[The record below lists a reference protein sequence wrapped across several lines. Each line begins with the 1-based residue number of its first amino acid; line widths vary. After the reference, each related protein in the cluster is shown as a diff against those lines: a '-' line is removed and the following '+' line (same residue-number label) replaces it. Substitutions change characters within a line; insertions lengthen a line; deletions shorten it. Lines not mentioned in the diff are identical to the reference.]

1 MSELIFIGVAWP
13 YANGPLHLGQIA
25 GANLPA
31 DIFARYH
38 RLKGNQVLMVSGTDQ
53 HGTPV
58 TIRAEQ
64 EGKTPQQVVD
74 NYHSEYL
81 DVWKRL
87 GISYDLYTTTG
98 TLTHRKVVQ
107 DIFLN
112 LYEKGLLIRKV
123 TEHPYCQEDGRFLA
137 DRYVE
142 GTCPLCNNPLAR
154 GDQCELC
161 GKPLSP
167 GDLIDWRCRICGK
180 PPLMRDSE
188 HFFLKLS
195 SFQEALAF
203 WLKPAQGRWRPN
215 VYNFT
220 LGWLS
225 EGLQDRAVTR
235 DITWGIPTPIP
246 GYEDKCIYVWFE
258 AVIGYLSAS
267 IEWAERMGDVEA
279 WRPFWQDRSSKAYYF
294 LGKDNI
300 PFHTI
305 IWPSM
310 LMGYGDYQEKKGE
323 GKYNLPYD
331 VPANE
336 FLSLEGRKLSTSQ
349 NWAVWATDYLDRF
362 DPDPLRYYLS
372 ATMPETSDSD
382 FSWTG
387 FIRRNNDE
395 LVATY
400 GNLVHRVLTLTYKN
414 FNGKVPN
421 PHELDEDDK
430 LMLNRADEALSQV
443 DEALKICHFRE
454 ALGKCMALAAAC
466 NRYVDLKAPWK
477 AIKENNPSAATTLW
491 VSISILSALKTIQF
505 PFLPFSS
512 SRLHEMLGFQ
522 GKVEEVGWRIQSV
535 KPGQT
540 LQTPIPL
547 FSKLEDSVAEI
558 EIEKLHLQSSRTL

>member
-38 RLKGNQVLMVSGTDQ
+38 RLKGNKVLMVSGTDQ

-74 NYHSEYL
+74 NYHSQYL

-98 TLTHRKVVQ
+98 TSTHRKVVQ

-112 LYEKGLLIRKV
+112 LYEKGLLSTKV
-123 TEHPYCQEDGRFLA
+123 TEHPYCQQDGRFLA

-180 PPLMRDSE
+180 PPLMKDSE
-188 HFFLKLS
+188 HFFLRLT
-195 SFQEALAF
+195 SFQETLAF
-203 WLKPAQGRWRPN
+203 WLKQAEGRWRPN

-220 LGWLS
+220 LGWLN

-246 GYEDKCIYVWFE
+246 GYEEKCIYVWFE

-267 IEWAERMGDVEA
+267 IEWAENSGNIEA
-279 WRPFWQDRSSKAYYF
+279 WRPFWEDHSSKAYYF

-310 LMGYGDYQEKKGE
+310 LMGYGDYQGEKGL

-400 GNLVHRVLTLTYKN
+400 GNLVHRILTLTHKN
-414 FNGKVPN
+414 FDGKVPN
-421 PHELDEDDK
+421 PYELDEEDK
-430 LMLNRADEALSQV
+430 LMLSRADEALSQV
-443 DEALKICHFRE
+443 DEALKLCHFKE
-454 ALGKCMALAAAC
+454 ALGKGMALAAAC

-477 AIKENNPSAATTLW
+477 AIKEHNSSAATTLW
-491 VSISILSALKTIQF
+491 VSISVLSALKTIQF

-512 SRLHEMLGFQ
+512 SHLHKMLGFS
-522 GKVEEVGWRIQSV
+522 GKVEEVGWRIQPV
-535 KPGQT
+535 EAGQP
-540 LQTPIPL
+540 LQTPLPL
-547 FSKLEDSVAEI
+547 FSKLEDTVAEI
-558 EIEKLHLQSSRTL
+558 EIEKLRLQSSNS

>member
-38 RLKGNQVLMVSGTDQ
+38 RLKGDQVLMVSGTDQ

-74 NYHSEYL
+74 NYHSQYL
-81 DVWKRL
+81 DAWKRL
-87 GISYDLYTTTG
+87 GISYDWYTTTG

-112 LYEKGLLIRKV
+112 LYEKGFLITKV
-123 TEHPYCQEDGRFLA
+123 TAHPYCQEDDRFLA

-142 GTCPLCNNPLAR
+142 GTCPICDNPLAR

-167 GDLIDWRCRICGK
+167 GDLIDWKCRICGK

-195 SFQEALAF
+195 SFQETLAV
-203 WLKPAQGRWRPN
+203 WLKQAEGRWRPN

-220 LGWLS
+220 QGWLS
-225 EGLQDRAVTR
+225 EGLQDRAITR
-235 DITWGIPTPIP
+235 DINWGIPTPLP
-246 GYEDKCIYVWFE
+246 GYEGKCIYVWFE

-267 IEWAERMGDVEA
+267 IEWAESSGEAEA
-279 WRPFWQDRSSKAYYF
+279 WKPFWQDPASKGYYF

-310 LMGYGDYQEKKGE
+310 LIGYGDYQSKE
-323 GKYNLPYD
+323 GK
-331 VPANE
+331 
-336 FLSLEGRKLSTSQ
+336 GRKG
-349 NWAVWATDYLDRF
+349 R
-362 DPDPLRYYLS
+362 
-372 ATMPETSDSD
+372 
-382 FSWTG
+382 G
-387 FIRRNNDE
+387 
-395 LVATY
+395 
-400 GNLVHRVLTLTYKN
+400 
-414 FNGKVPN
+414 GK
-421 PHELDEDDK
+421 
-430 LMLNRADEALSQV
+430 
-443 DEALKICHFRE
+443 
-454 ALGKCMALAAAC
+454 
-466 NRYVDLKAPWK
+466 
-477 AIKENNPSAATTLW
+477 
-491 VSISILSALKTIQF
+491 
-505 PFLPFSS
+505 
-512 SRLHEMLGFQ
+512 
-522 GKVEEVGWRIQSV
+522 
-535 KPGQT
+535 
-540 LQTPIPL
+540 
-547 FSKLEDSVAEI
+547 
-558 EIEKLHLQSSRTL
+558 

>member
-64 EGKTPQQVVD
+64 EGKTPQEVVD

-98 TLTHRKVVQ
+98 TQTHRKVVQ

-112 LYEKGLLIRKV
+112 LYEKGLLTTKV

-167 GDLIDWRCRICGK
+167 ADLLDWRCRICGK

-195 SFQEALAF
+195 SFQETLAF
-203 WLKPAQGRWRPN
+203 WLKQAEGRWRPN

-220 LGWLS
+220 MGWLN

-246 GYEDKCIYVWFE
+246 GYEEKCIYVWFE

-267 IEWAERMGDVEA
+267 IEWAERLGNVDA
-279 WRPFWQDRSSKAYYF
+279 WRPFWQDHSSKSYYF

-310 LMGYGDYQEKKGE
+310 LMGYGDYQGKKGE
-323 GKYNLPYD
+323 GRFNLPYD

-349 NWAVWATDYLDRF
+349 NWAVWATDYLNRF

-414 FNGKVPN
+414 FGGKVPN
-421 PHELDEDDK
+421 PHDLDEEDK
-430 LMLNRADEALSQV
+430 LMINRADETLSQV
-443 DEALKICHFRE
+443 DETLKKCHFKE

-491 VSISILSALKTIQF
+491 VCISVLSALKTIQF

-522 GKVEEVGWRIQSV
+522 GKVEEVGWKIQSV

-558 EIEKLHLQSSRTL
+558 EIEKLRLQSSKT